1 MERNSG
7 STNKTQAEA
16 VSARLISIE
25 CMPVVKHWNPSR
37 ASGAIGVVC
46 FFALWSIVALAVG
59 SLYALA
65 LGPGELSRDMGGLL
79 AGVVQLAV
87 MLVYAAVFYPSY
99 FTGDPVLKRSDDISF
114 ANYFAGGPIFGYLWN
129 RNIRF
134 SQYVKRPEKGT
145 SYVVAIVIAS
155 AGLAC
160 SLLSLA
166 SAVVSLALS

>member
-1 MERNSG
+1 MSETIQAAGATHG
-7 STNKTQAEA
+7 SVQPTT
-16 VSARLISIE
+16 LDD
-25 CMPVVKHWNPSR
+25 MPIVKHWNPSR

-46 FFALWSIVALAVG
+46 FFALWSLVAFAVG

-65 LGPGELSRDMGGLL
+65 LGPGELSRDVGTLL

-99 FTGDPVLKRSDDISF
+99 FAGDPVLKRSDDISF
-114 ANYFAGGPIFGYLWN
+114 ANYFAGGIIFGYLWN
-129 RNIRF
+129 RSIRF
-134 SQYVKRPEKGT
+134 SQYVKRPEKGS
-145 SYVVAIVIAS
+145 SYVVATVVAS

-166 SAVVSLALS
+166 STVVSLALS

>member
-1 MERNSG
+1 MAMNRIA
-7 STNKTQAEA
+7 STPNDIGQ
-16 VSARLISIE
+16 SSIPMNPLDG
-25 CMPVVKHWNPSR
+25 MPVVKHWNPSR

-46 FFALWSIVALAVG
+46 FFALWSLVAFAVG
-59 SLYALA
+59 SLYSLA
-65 LGPGELSRDMGGLL
+65 LGPGELSRDMGGIL

-87 MLVYAAVFYPSY
+87 TLVYAAVFYPSY

-145 SYVVAIVIAS
+145 SYVVAIVVAS

-166 SAVVSLALS
+166 STVVSLALS